1 MELKNLVKRYY
12 TKDLEDNPH
21 IRVYDLFDWKQ
32 VDVKLFDYKTGKN
45 LCDMRNLEFPT
56 NYSQNACDIIASKYF
71 RRAGVPNEYGYERS
85 LKEVIHRL
93 VEFWTASAL
102 SEGLLDEHSK
112 DIFYD
117 ETVYMM
123 LSQKFAPNSP
133 QWFNTGL
140 KRSYGINKEA
150 EGHCYY
156 DIEKDKVVMSEDGY
170 TRTQGSAC
178 FITSINDSLLGEKS
192 ISDQLVTETRLF
204 KHGSGTGTN
213 FSSLRSRGERLSGG
227 GTSSGLMSFLK
238 VFDRNAGAI
247 KSGGTTRRAAKI
259 VCLDAD
265 HPEIY
270 EFVRWKAVE
279 EDKVAALGKMG
290 YDIDFNGE
298 AYETVSGQNSNNSV
312 RFTHEFMRKVMG
324 TESDTSWSLKGRAD
338 SSVDATTNAKELW
351 KEFNYASW
359 RCADPAPQF
368 HDTINSWNTCP
379 MGEDGSVENIEAS
392 NPCSEYHFLND
403 TACNLA
409 SINSVEFYD
418 YEKNEFDI
426 EGFLHTITLVQII
439 LEATIHW
446 GQFPTSDIA
455 RRSHYFRTTGLGIA
469 NTGALHMMM
478 AHPYD
483 SDEARAIGAALMG
496 IITGQ
501 SYYVSSL
508 MAKKVGVFPRYEIN
522 KEHMLKVLRNHCRAA
537 GALNNPFENLDYK
550 PQIVDH
556 GLLDSDGFK
565 DLSDTL
571 KKVWLQ
577 AIESGEKYGYRNA
590 QVSVVAPTGTIS
602 LAMDCTTTSIEPFFA
617 HVVYKKL
624 VGGGFM
630 QIVNP
635 YIKYA
640 LQRLDYSSE
649 QISDIEN
656 YVLRK
661 ERVTEN
667 GYTFEKVS
675 DGKIEGAPHL
685 KKDHYKIF
693 DTANICG
700 TGKRS
705 IEPMGHVKY
714 VAALTPLVSGAISKT
729 VNLPRSASIG
739 DFENVHI
746 KSWEL
751 GVKCIALYRDGCKAS
766 QPLNS
771 SKGNGAK
778 GLEDMSYIELLDFA
792 KNLKEKYEEMK
803 FKREMELAAAIDRE
817 ATAPKGYREVTCSNC
832 GSTSMVPN
840 GTCHIC
846 LNCGSTTGCS

>member
-1 MELKNLVKRYY
+1 MELRNLIKRYY
-12 TKDLEDNPH
+12 TKDLEH
-21 IRVYDLFDWKQ
+21 STSTTVYDLFEWKK
-32 VDVKLFDYKTGKN
+32 VDVKLVDYKTGKT
-45 LCDMRNLEFPT
+45 LCDMRNLEFPSS
-56 NYSQNACDIIASKYF
+56 YSQNACDIIASKYF
-71 RRAGVPNEYGYERS
+71 RRAGVPNECGYEKS

-102 SEGLLDEHSK
+102 SEGLLDESNK

-117 ETVYMM
+117 EVAYMM
-123 LSQKFAPNSP
+123 LSQSFAPNSP

-140 KRSYGINKEA
+140 KRSYGIHKEA
-150 EGHCYY
+150 EGHYYY
-156 DIEKDKVVMSEDGY
+156 DIEKNKVEMSKDGY

-178 FITSINDSLLGEKS
+178 FIVSTRDSLLGPKS
-192 ISDQLVTETRLF
+192 ISDQLITETRLF

-213 FSSLRSRGERLSGG
+213 FSSLRARGEQLSGG

-259 VCLDAD
+259 VSLDAD

-270 EFVRWKAVE
+270 DFIKWKARE

-290 YDIDFNGE
+290 YDTDFNGE

-312 RFTHEFMRKVMG
+312 RFTNEFIKKIAGVE
-324 TESDTSWSLKGRAD
+324 TDHSWELKGR
-338 SSVDATTNAKELW
+338 VDTGINTIINAKELW
-351 KEFNYASW
+351 KEFNHAAW

-368 HDTINSWNTCP
+368 HDTINAWNTCP
-379 MGEDGSVENIEAS
+379 LGEDGRGENIEAS

-409 SINSVEFYD
+409 SINAVKFYD
-418 YEKNEFDI
+418 YENNRFNV
-426 EGFLHTITLVQII
+426 EGLLHTISLVQIV

-446 GQFPTSDIA
+446 GQFPTEDIA
-455 RRSHYFRTTGLGIA
+455 RRSHHFRTTGLGIA

-478 AHPYD
+478 AHAYD
-483 SDEARAIGAALMG
+483 SDEARSIGAALMG

-508 MAKKVGVFPRYEIN
+508 MAKEIGAFSKYEIN
-522 KEHMLKVLRNHCRAA
+522 KEYMLRVIRNHCCAA
-537 GALNNPFENLDYK
+537 GAIDSSFEDLDYN
-550 PQIVDH
+550 PLIVDH
-556 GLLDSDGFK
+556 DVLKLGGFIDLGDALK
-565 DLSDTL
+565 D
-571 KKVWLQ
+571 VWTKAAQ
-577 AIESGEKYGYRNA
+577 CGERYGYRNA

-630 QIVNP
+630 EIVNP
-635 YIKYA
+635 YIKFA
-640 LQRLDYSSE
+640 LQRLGYTSQ
-649 QISDIEN
+649 QIKDIED

-661 ERVTEN
+661 ETVTEN
-667 GYTFEKVS
+667 GYTYEKIS

-685 KKDHYKIF
+685 REEHYKIF
-693 DTANICG
+693 DTANSCG
-700 TGKRS
+700 TGTRS
-705 IEPMGHVKY
+705 IDPMGHVKY
-714 VAALTPLVSGAISKT
+714 VSALTPLVSGAISKT
-729 VNLPRSASIG
+729 VNLPRNATID

-751 GVKCIALYRDGCKAS
+751 GVKCIALYRDGCKVS

-771 SKGNGAK
+771 SKDSGEK
-778 GLEDMSYIELLDFA
+778 GLDDMNYLELLEYA
-792 KNLKEKYEEMK
+792 KNIEEKYEEMK
-803 FKREMELAAAIDRE
+803 LNRGKELAVTLE
-817 ATAPKGYREVTCSNC
+817 ESTVPSGFREVTCSDC